1 MTGNGAQAIFCT
13 AGADLPW
20 LMISPRK
27 RGKCLAPDVP
37 CATRSFW
44 HVSNANAA
52 LWSGGGGGQE
62 QQRMNERQAY
72 SIETKTEAA
81 TYIHRKR
88 NFSPARMN
96 RMIIGLLRSAAPSR
110 KSPGGSRRPS
120 MCRPAR
126 ACENSR
132 QGGGERRLTGARRK
146 DTHTHS
152 RATQESSGKP

>member
-52 LWSGGGGGQE
+52 LWSGGGE
-62 QQRMNERQAY
+62 ARTTKNER
-72 SIETKTEAA
+72 AA
-81 TYIHRKR
+81 
-88 NFSPARMN
+88 
-96 RMIIGLLRSAAPSR
+96 GVL
-110 KSPGGSRRPS
+110 
-120 MCRPAR
+120 
-126 ACENSR
+126 
-132 QGGGERRLTGARRK
+132 
-146 DTHTHS
+146 D
-152 RATQESSGKP
+152 